1 TSPPPTTSPLSLH
14 DALPILEENG
24 QQLLNTAL
32 PRGTQLPVRQHLDNI
47 REVFTKGQPRV
58 SDVFF
63 SAIVKRPEVAVE
75 VPVKDEQGKVMFSLT
90 LDPRSDTF
98 VDILR
103 RQVMRPGIVIALL

>member
-1 TSPPPTTSPLSLH
+1 MAPLL
-14 DALPILEENG
+14 ALALGVRYEEY
-24 QQLLNTAL
+24 
-32 PRGTQLPVRQHLDNI
+32 
-47 REVFTKGQPRV
+47 TKGQPRV

-63 SAIVKRPEVAVE
+63 GAIVKRPEIAVE

-103 RQVMRPGIVIALL
+103 RQVLRPGIVIALLDRQGTIIARLPDSNKYAG